1 MPDFQFACPF
11 CETLL
16 DCPEELDGVATE
28 CPVCKETIVPV
39 KYFIQEQIIKPPI
52 VEKKSILNNIILKC
66 VILNDYLDKN
76 TLNIFAYVAIPLTCF
91 CLFLMVDNINHGGD
105 SSSLWTTRAMYS
117 FYGWWTGETEAAKAL
132 DEYIERSY
140 QNLADIKRRRKII
153 EAGDAEVLKLLKYLQ
168 SQRKQY

>member
-1 MPDFQFACPF
+1 MSGFRFICPF
-11 CETLL
+11 CDTLL
-16 DCPEELDGVATE
+16 DCPEDLDGVETE

-117 FYGWWTGETEAAKAL
+117 IYNEWSGAEKKEKEFDAFIQRTRKNIENCRAAKERF
-132 DEYIERSY
+132 DRFTRDIEDFA
-140 QNLADIKRRRKII
+140 NN
-153 EAGDAEVLKLLKYLQ
+153 LLK
-168 SQRKQY
+168 K